1 MGRMSKFTLLRAGIA
16 ISSSKIYPIKKEVR
30 KVIAPLHQIVFVS
43 ACFPRGS
50 SMMID
55 NRLCELL
62 TCTKTCTKVAP
73 LVLL

>member
-1 MGRMSKFTLLRAGIA
+1 MDRMNKFTLLRAAIA

-30 KVIAPLHQIVFVS
+30 KVIAPLHQIVFAA
-43 ACFPRGS
+43 ACFPRG

-62 TCTKTCTKVAP
+62 ICTKTCTKVAP